1 MRYYIIEMPRTEL
14 IFYKEKDNSVPLL
27 KWMRSL
33 SGKVQNK
40 WTARFEL
47 LAQFGFDLRRPY
59 CDILRDGIYEL
70 RLRMGTINY
79 RVLYTFVGRNVV
91 LLSHGFSKE
100 AEVPEAEINRAIINR
115 NNYLANPPVH
125 TLRM

>member
-1 MRYYIIEMPRTEL
+1 MPRTEL

-27 KWMRSL
+27 KWMSSL
-33 SGKVQNK
+33 SQKVKNK

-47 LAQFGFDLRRPY
+47 LGQFGFDLRRPH

-70 RLRMGTINY
+70 RLKMGTINY
-79 RVLYTFVGRNVV
+79 RVLYAFVGRNVV
-91 LLSHGFSKE
+91 LLSHGLSKE
-100 AEVPEAEINRAIINR
+100 GKVPEAEINRAIINR
-115 NNYLANPPVH
+115 NNYLAKPPIH

>member
-1 MRYYIIEMPRTEL
+1 MPRTEL
-14 IFYKEKDNSVPLL
+14 IIYKEKDNSVPLL
-27 KWMRSL
+27 KWMSSL
-33 SGKVQNK
+33 SRKVQNK

-47 LAQFGFDLRRPY
+47 LGQFGFELRRPH

-70 RLRMGTINY
+70 RLKTGTINY
-79 RVLYTFVGRNVV
+79 RVLYAFVGRNVV

-100 AEVPEAEINRAIINR
+100 REVPEAEIKRAIINR
-115 NNYLANPPVH
+115 KNYLANPPVH

>member
-14 IFYKEKDNSVPLL
+14 IFYKEKDSSVPLL
-27 KWMRSL
+27 KWMSSL
-33 SGKVQNK
+33 SRKVQNK

-47 LAQFGFDLRRPY
+47 LGQFGFDLRRPH

-70 RLRMGTINY
+70 RLKMGTINY
-79 RVLYTFVGRNVV
+79 RVLYAFVGRNVV

-100 AEVPEAEINRAIINR
+100 REVPEAEINRAIINR
-115 NNYLANPPVH
+115 NNYLAKPPIH